1 MKSQTI
7 NLLRKEKTLGNSVQ
21 TIIWFICAIGMSF
34 IPSYPVYVGPFYIT
48 LAIMMTFAL
57 NQSSHDILYTVLL
70 PVRKIDTVKAR
81 FLYCGLL
88 EVIVLLAAVLIA
100 VLKHKLHFP
109 QNKAGI
115 DLTIAYFGLQMIIFA
130 VFNSIFLGN
139 VYKDP
144 LKPGLRYLIAAI
156 MYFIIYAICEL
167 PMWIY
172 FHFSEAIAAGKTD
185 NVPALAKIGLMLS
198 ATEGPLLTK
207 QCIVLFAGFLIFA
220 GSWYLTFRRAA
231 RQFENYDM

>member
-7 NLLRKEKTLGNSVQ
+7 NLLRKEITLGNSVQ

-130 VFNSIFLGN
+130 VFNFIFLGN

-144 LKPGLRYLIAAI
+144 PKPGLRYLIAAI

-167 PMWIY
+167 PIWIY
-172 FHFSEAIAAGKTD
+172 FHFSEAIAAGQTD
-185 NVPALAKIGLMLS
+185 NVPALARIGLMLS

>member
-7 NLLRKEKTLGNSVQ
+7 NLLKKEITLGNSAQ
-21 TIIWFICAIGMSF
+21 TLIWFICAIGMNF
-34 IPSYPVYVGPFYIT
+34 IPSYPVYIGPFYIT

-88 EVIVLLAAVLIA
+88 EVIVLLASVIIA
-100 VLKHKLHFP
+100 VLKHNLHFP

-115 DLTIAYFGLQMIIFA
+115 DLTIAYFGLQMIVFA
-130 VFNSIFLGN
+130 VFNFIFLGN

-156 MYFIIYAICEL
+156 VYFIVYAICEL
-167 PMWIY
+167 PMWSY
-172 FHFSEAIAAGKTD
+172 FHFNSLLSDGKID
-185 NVPALAKIGLMLS
+185 SLPSLAKIGLMLN
-198 ATEGPLLTK
+198 AKEGPLLTK
-207 QCIVLFAGFLIFA
+207 QCIVLLCGLLIFA
-220 GSWYLTFRRAA
+220 GSWVLTFRRAA
-231 RQFENYDM
+231 RQFEKYDM

>member
-1 MKSQTI
+1 MKSQAV
-7 NLLRKEKTLGNSVQ
+7 NLLRKEITLGNSVQ

-100 VLKHKLHFP
+100 VLKHKFHFP

-130 VFNSIFLGN
+130 VFNFIFLGN

-172 FHFSEAIAAGKTD
+172 FHFSEAIAAGQTD

>member
-7 NLLRKEKTLGNSVQ
+7 NLLKKEITLGNSAQ
-21 TIIWFICAIGMSF
+21 TLIWFICAIGMNF
-34 IPSYPVYVGPFYIT
+34 IPSYPVYVGPCYIT

-88 EVIVLLAAVLIA
+88 EVIVLLASLLIA
-100 VLKHKLHFP
+100 ILKHKLNFP

-115 DLTIAYFGLQMIIFA
+115 DLTIAYFGLQMIVFA
-130 VFNSIFLGN
+130 VFNFIFLGN

-156 MYFIIYAICEL
+156 MYFVIYAICEL
-167 PMWIY
+167 PLWTY
-172 FHFSEAIAAGKTD
+172 FHFRSL
-185 NVPALAKIGLMLS
+185 LADGQIDRLPVLAEIGLMLN
-198 ATEGPLLTK
+198 ATEGSYLTK
-207 QCIVLFAGFLIFA
+207 QCIVLLAGLLIFA
-220 GSWYLTFRRAA
+220 GSWWFTFRHAA

>member
-7 NLLRKEKTLGNSVQ
+7 NLLKKEITLGNSAQ
-21 TIIWFICAIGMSF
+21 TLIWFICAIGMNF
-34 IPSYPVYVGPFYIT
+34 IPSYPVYIGPFYIT

-88 EVIVLLAAVLIA
+88 EVIVLLASVLIA

-115 DLTIAYFGLQMIIFA
+115 DLTIAYFGLQMIVFA
-130 VFNSIFLGN
+130 VFNFLFLGN

-156 MYFIIYAICEL
+156 VYFIVYAICEL
-167 PMWIY
+167 PMWSY
-172 FHFSEAIAAGKTD
+172 FHFNSLLSDGKID
-185 NVPALAKIGLMLS
+185 SLPSLAKIGLMLN
-198 ATEGPLLTK
+198 ATEGPFLTK
-207 QCIVLFAGFLIFA
+207 QCIVLLGGFLIFA
-220 GSWYLTFRRAA
+220 GSWALTFRRAA
-231 RQFENYDM
+231 RQFEKYDM

>member
-7 NLLRKEKTLGNSVQ
+7 NLLRKEITLGNSVQ

-100 VLKHKLHFP
+100 VLKRQLHFP
-109 QNKAGI
+109 ENKAGI

-130 VFNSIFLGN
+130 VFNFIFLGN

-156 MYFIIYAICEL
+156 MYFIVYAICEL
-167 PMWIY
+167 PLWIY
-172 FHFSEAIAAGKTD
+172 FHFREAIAAGQTD
-185 NVPALAKIGLMLS
+185 NAPALARIGLMLS
-198 ATEGPLLTK
+198 ATEGPLLAK
-207 QCIVLFAGFLIFA
+207 QCIVLLAGFLIFA
-220 GSWYLTFRRAA
+220 GSWVLTFHRAA
-231 RQFENYDM
+231 RQFEKYDM

>member
-1 MKSQTI
+1 MKSQTK
-7 NLLRKEKTLGNSVQ
+7 NLLRKEITLGNSVQ

-100 VLKHKLHFP
+100 VLKRQLHFP
-109 QNKAGI
+109 ENKAGI

-130 VFNSIFLGN
+130 VFNFIFLGN

-156 MYFIIYAICEL
+156 MYFIVYAICEL
-167 PMWIY
+167 PLWIY
-172 FHFSEAIAAGKTD
+172 FHFREAIAAGQTD
-185 NVPALAKIGLMLS
+185 NAPALARIGLMLS
-198 ATEGPLLTK
+198 ATEGPLLAK
-207 QCIVLFAGFLIFA
+207 QCIVLLAGFLIFS

-231 RQFENYDM
+231 RQFEDYDM